1 MPEGKIELHTDVLST
16 WDALSDAEWGR
27 LVKAMLAYRL
37 TGQTEQLLGAER
49 IMFSGERMKIDKQLA
64 EEQSHMREEEERLA
78 KEEEKRKKTRERVT
92 RYRSRV
98 TQCNALHSV
107 TERYTA
113 LHSPSPSPPSPEPP
127 TTSPT
132 TPTTP
137 LQKETPPTGGK
148 RKRFSPPTAE
158 EVSQYCR
165 ERNNGVDAVAFV
177 DFYASKGW
185 VVGRSPMKDWK
196 AAVRTWERRDG
207 CGPKLKEESGP
218 RRYHLEMVD
227 GEEVLVYDD

>member
-27 LVKAMLAYRL
+27 LVKAMLSYRL
-37 TGQTEQLLGAER
+37 TGQMEQLLGAER

-64 EEQSHMREEEERLA
+64 EE
-78 KEEEKRKKTRERVT
+78 KEKRRKTRERVT
-92 RYRSRV
+92 RYRAHV

-113 LHSPSPSPPSPEPP
+113 LHSPAPSPPPPEPP

-132 TPTTP
+132 TPTTS
-137 LQKETPPTGGK
+137 LLKENPPTGGK
-148 RKRFSPPTAE
+148 RKGFSPPTEE
-158 EVSQYCR
+158 EVAQYCR
-165 ERNNGVDAVAFV
+165 ERNNGVDASSFV
-177 DFYASKGW
+177 NFYASKGW
-185 VVGRSPMKDWK
+185 VVGKSPMKDWK

-207 CGPKLKEESGP
+207 CGPKPKEESGQ
-218 RRYHLEMVD
+218 RRYHLETVD

>member
-64 EEQSHMREEEERLA
+64 EEQSHIREEEERLA
-78 KEEEKRKKTRERVT
+78 KEEEKRRKTRERVT

-98 TQCNALHSV
+98 TQCNALQSV

-113 LHSPSPSPPSPEPP
+113 LHSPSPSPPLPPAGLPECYHKIYTPHKFLYNPLFRNLPP
-127 TTSPT
+127 A
-132 TPTTP
+132 
-137 LQKETPPTGGK
+137 GGVLLDTYNMAFHHCLTEAK
-148 RKRFSPPTAE
+148 TYTHHM
-158 EVSQYCR
+158 VS
-165 ERNNGVDAVAFV
+165 AA
-177 DFYASKGW
+177 
-185 VVGRSPMKDWK
+185 RS
-196 AAVRTWERRDG
+196 AG
-207 CGPKLKEESGP
+207 
-218 RRYHLEMVD
+218 
-227 GEEVLVYDD
+227 